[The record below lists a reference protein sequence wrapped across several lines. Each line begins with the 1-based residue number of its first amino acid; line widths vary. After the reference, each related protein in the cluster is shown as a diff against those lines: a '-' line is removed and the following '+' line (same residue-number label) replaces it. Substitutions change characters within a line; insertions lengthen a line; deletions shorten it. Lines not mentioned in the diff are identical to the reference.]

1 MTGNFRL
8 MSKMTLLLNG
18 RYLRGY
24 YSRKEAMPDVVQGA
38 EENVSH
44 DFFDDVNQF
53 EEQEREEEAL
63 ADESEFIEEDGK
75 LDEWEGVEL
84 ARLATIREEEERW
97 GFTQTRELEIEL
109 APEAEDQR
117 HSLDDEDELSRQF
130 ERLDLN
136 SSRPLQQSDFHYVKG
151 NDTLEF
157 EKLERS
163 LLRQDS
169 TRKGNYG
176 RGRFEKSIPEEDYY
190 AGHYSGNVDN
200 PFETSNQLLRT
211 TEKPICVE
219 TVASEPDMKG
229 SGDEHGNL
237 IEDVEGVWHLDD
249 DGAKVD
255 SEELDLAAWIEAER
269 RALEQLLGEEK
280 LVRLY
285 QVVAMMEGEEEELE
299 AGWQEVDRVV
309 GNRGEGLV
317 DRVIQLVMADTHFM
331 NSE

>member
-1 MTGNFRL
+1 M
-8 MSKMTLLLNG
+8 
-18 RYLRGY
+18 
-24 YSRKEAMPDVVQGA
+24 VQGA
-38 EENVSH
+38 EENVSQ
-44 DFFDDVNQF
+44 DSFDDVNQF
-53 EEQEREEEAL
+53 EEQEREEEAG
-63 ADESEFIEEDGK
+63 ESEFIEEEGRFDG
-75 LDEWEGVEL
+75 WEGVEL

-97 GFTQTRELEIEL
+97 GFTQTRELEKEL
-109 APEAEDQR
+109 SPSEAEDQG

-130 ERLDLN
+130 ERLDL
-136 SSRPLQQSDFHYVKG
+136 SFSRPMQQSGFHYVKG
-151 NDTLEF
+151 DDTLEF

-163 LLRQDS
+163 LFCQDS
-169 TRKGNYG
+169 TRKGNG
-176 RGRFEKSIPEEDYY
+176 RGRFQASIPEEDDY
-190 AGHYSGNVDN
+190 AGQYSDAVDN

-211 TEKPICVE
+211 IEQPICVA
-219 TVASEPDMKG
+219 TVASVADMKG
-229 SGDEHGNL
+229 RSGDEHGNP

-249 DGAKVD
+249 DGAKVA
-255 SEELDLAAWIEAER
+255 SEELDLAAWLEAER

-299 AGWQEVDRVV
+299 AGWQEVARVV